1 MFSGCEETTFF
12 SNVIVFRVSFY
23 LLFYLVLFFLIFLMY
38 VSRSGHSTLLM
49 ELSAGEDAR
58 LWKGR
63 DVVLWG
69 TEVRT
74 SCAEIYSVF

>member
-1 MFSGCEETTFF
+1 MFSGCEETMFF

-49 ELSAGEDAR
+49 ELSVGEDAR

-63 DVVLWG
+63 DVVLWR
-69 TEVRT
+69 TEVWT
-74 SCAEIYSVF
+74 LVMIGGLCT